1 MKIRVCVD
9 QPDPKLAKSKFL
21 GKVLCV
27 PVENLNEKIKF
38 DELEENAF
46 YNVFLKEAENSHTAS
61 FRCELIAKKKKK

>member
-1 MKIRVCVD
+1 MSDSMKIRVCVD

-38 DELEENAF
+38 DEVFILLYLLF
-46 YNVFLKEAENSHTAS
+46 KKIYNSILFFS
-61 FRCELIAKKKKK
+61 